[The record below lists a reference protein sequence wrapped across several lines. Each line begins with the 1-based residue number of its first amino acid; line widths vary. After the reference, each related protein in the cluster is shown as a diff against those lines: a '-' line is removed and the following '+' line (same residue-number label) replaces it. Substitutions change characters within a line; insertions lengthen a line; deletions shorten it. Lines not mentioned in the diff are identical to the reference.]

1 LNSKPV
7 IVLAGGFGTRLQGI
21 LKGLP
26 KPLADIKGTPFLKY
40 LFLKLLEE
48 GYDNFIVSLY
58 YEADKIIEY
67 IDSLKNGILEDSTIV
82 YCVEPKPLGT
92 GGAISYIVSELN
104 LTDNFLVV
112 NADTLLHTGYRE
124 LGASDSM
131 AIGLLKVEDTSR
143 YGKVEFDDKN
153 RIVKFVEKKPAREA
167 GYINAGVY
175 NLDAQIFKNWN
186 GINCSLETEI
196 FPKLVANQQLKGI
209 IIQSSFIDIGVP
221 EDYYKF
227 CSENKSK

>member
-1 LNSKPV
+1 MNSKPV
-7 IVLAGGFGTRLQGI
+7 IVLAGGFGTRLQSI

-26 KPLADIKGTPFLKY
+26 KPLADINGTPFLKF
-40 LFLKLLEE
+40 LFLKLLDE

-58 YEADKIIEY
+58 YEADKIIEFVE
-67 IDSLKNGILEDSTIV
+67 SLKSGILKDSNVV

-92 GGAISYIVSELN
+92 GGAISYIVSQLN
-104 LTDNFLVV
+104 LTDNFLIV
-112 NADTLLHTGYRE
+112 NADTLLQNGYRE
-124 LGASDSM
+124 VGNCVSM
-131 AIGLLKVEDTSR
+131 SIGLLKVEDTSR

-153 RIVKFVEKKPAREA
+153 QIVKFVEKKTDGEE

-175 NLDAQIFKNWN
+175 NLNSQIFNNWN
-186 GINCSLETEI
+186 GVNCSLETEI
-196 FPKLVANQQLKGI
+196 FPKLVANQQLNAI